1 MKRGAEVS
9 KTYRKV
15 GWCVEAATKNPPM
28 DETHVHRRVF
38 LEFELLCPQLISDIP
53 SDGSRCRSLE
63 RLFWHPLSFLL
74 YGNQYNCCGMPVSS

>member
-38 LEFELLCPQLISDIP
+38 FEF
-53 SDGSRCRSLE
+53 
-63 RLFWHPLSFLL
+63 
-74 YGNQYNCCGMPVSS
+74 